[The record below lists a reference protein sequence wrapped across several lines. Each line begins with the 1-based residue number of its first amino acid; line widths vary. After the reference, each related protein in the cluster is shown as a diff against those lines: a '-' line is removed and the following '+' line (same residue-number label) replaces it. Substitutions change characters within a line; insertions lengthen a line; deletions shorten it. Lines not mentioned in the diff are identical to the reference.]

1 MLMLLQ
7 DKKPLQRISTITIV
21 LLLPMQMENIHLR
34 NCHQEP
40 IELYLQIIPE
50 HQFHLQI
57 TL

>member
-1 MLMLLQ
+1 MILQ
-7 DKKPLQRISTITIV
+7 DKKPLQSKSTITTA
-21 LLLPMQMENIHLR
+21 LLLPMQMANIHLR